1 MGTCCQLNVSFASS
15 NQCLMVNEFDDAGMG
30 TSFMFNHGIQ
40 SLLVLV
46 SMTQE
51 MSMHLLSSFNL

>member
-1 MGTCCQLNVSFASS
+1 
-15 NQCLMVNEFDDAGMG
+15 MVNEFDDAGMG

-51 MSMHLLSSFNL
+51 VSMHLLFSFNL